1 VGPTAVVLGQVQLEL
16 FICSHESV
24 LQWDANNGIVLVS
37 AIKDITSRGLEF
49 KKLKS

>member
-24 LQWDANNGIVLVS
+24 LQWDTNNGIVS
-37 AIKDITSRGLEF
+37 AIKDITSRGLKF